1 MKLFFGLSTD
11 YYTIKTTCGL
21 KMVIMDDKELAEHI
35 RKACIKAARE
45 GFLDASMSGL
55 CTEGAMEAAISAMQ
69 SLDIEQLIEIME

>member
-1 MKLFFGLSTD
+1 MN
-11 YYTIKTTCGL
+11 
-21 KMVIMDDKELAEHI
+21 DKELAEHI